1 MICLVQ
7 VWREKNPKSSQRPF
21 CVTTRLCEYHC
32 DKDGNKKT
40 IMKLGLGG
48 NMGIKR
54 QLYSDGNYNSDE
66 DVNCE

>member
-1 MICLVQ
+1 
-7 VWREKNPKSSQRPF
+7 
-21 CVTTRLCEYHC
+21 
-32 DKDGNKKT
+32 
-40 IMKLGLGG
+40 MKLGLGG